1 MRLLICAVILV
12 TVIVCSCSSEPN
24 ESILSQIESIE
35 EFVEGRS
42 EPFTAIS
49 PELLFSVIESGGMER
64 PGFTST
70 VMIEYIITDLDGQ
83 VLDAPE
89 APITIQLNRLID
101 GLARG
106 LGRIG
111 RGGRVLVVMS
121 SDEAFGEIGDSRI
134 PANTPIFADAR
145 LVEHWVNIAEL
156 QERQIQ
162 NFLQD
167 NSIPDFI
174 EVNNSFYVF
183 GDTMTIA
190 APMDSTLVITN
201 TSALVTLNYLG
212 YQLDGTIFDDR
223 YVTQDT
229 TVRLS
234 ETIQGWQDVLV
245 NFSQGWSGSMFIP
258 SSSAFGTEGY
268 RTVPTDTPVAF
279 DFTIV
284 SVE

>member
-1 MRLLICAVILV
+1 MRLLLIAVVLVAVIV
-12 TVIVCSCSSEPN
+12 YSCSEPN

-42 EPFTAIS
+42 ETFTSIS
-49 PELLFSVIESGGMER
+49 PELLFSVIDSGDMEA
-64 PGFTST
+64 PGFSST

-89 APITIQLNRLID
+89 SPITIQLNRLID
-101 GLARG
+101 GLATG
-106 LGRIG
+106 LSRIG

-145 LVEHWVNIAEL
+145 LVEHWENIAEL
-156 QERQIQ
+156 HERQIQ

-167 NSIPDFI
+167 NMLPDSI

-190 APMDSTLVITN
+190 APMDSTLVVED
-201 TSALVTLNYLG
+201 TSVITLNYLG
-212 YQLDGTIFDDR
+212 YLLDGTIFDER

-234 ETIQGWQDVLV
+234 QTIQGWQDVLV

-258 SSSAFGTEGY
+258 SSSAFGAQGY
-268 RTVPTDTPVAF
+268 RTVPADTPVAF

>member
-1 MRLLICAVILV
+1 MRLLLIAVVLVAVIV
-12 TVIVCSCSSEPN
+12 YSCSEPN
-24 ESILSQIESIE
+24 EPILSQIESIE

-42 EPFTAIS
+42 ETFTSIS
-49 PELLFSVIESGGMER
+49 PELLFSVIDSGDMEL
-64 PGFTST
+64 PGFSST
-70 VMIEYIITDLDGQ
+70 VMIEYIITDFDGQ

-89 APITIQLNRLID
+89 SPITIQLNRLID
-101 GLARG
+101 GLATG
-106 LGRIG
+106 LSRIG

-145 LVEHWVNIAEL
+145 LVEHWENIAEL
-156 QERQIQ
+156 HERQIQ

-167 NSIPDFI
+167 NMLPDSI

-190 APMDSTLVITN
+190 APMDSTLVVED
-201 TSALVTLNYLG
+201 TSVITLNYLG
-212 YQLDGTIFDDR
+212 YLLDGTIFDER

-234 ETIQGWQDVLV
+234 QTIQGWQDVLV

-258 SSSAFGTEGY
+258 SSYAFGAQAY
-268 RTVPTDTPVAF
+268 RTVPADTPVAF